1 MKSIDVI
8 VLYFKLQVNNLHI
21 NITWSEPQ
29 IPRGPLSAF
38 RLQIRELPNENSNKK
53 SHVINV
59 STNIVDFIYSRNYDN
74 LIERILSS

>member
-38 RLQIRELPNENSNKK
+38 RLQIRELPNENSNKDT
-53 SHVINV
+53 HVINV
-59 STNIVDFIYSRNYDN
+59 STNILD
-74 LIERILSS
+74 LI